1 MAEFRHLVRIAN
13 TDLNGK
19 QSVGYALNRVKG
31 IGLALSHVICKL
43 NKIPLGKKV
52 GELTDAE
59 IKKLEEMVK
68 APHKQKI
75 PKWMLNRQKDLETG
89 DDLHFIGNDLVFIQ
103 QNDVKLMRSLKNY
116 RGVRHALKLPV
127 RGQKTR
133 SNFRPNKGK
142 VTGVKTAGK
151 KRG

>member
-13 TDLNGK
+13 TDLQGK
-19 QSVGYALNRVKG
+19 QATAYALSKVKG
-31 IGLALSHVICKL
+31 IGLNLSFVICKL
-43 NKIPLGKKV
+43 SGIDINKKV
-52 GELTDAE
+52 GDLTDAE
-59 IKKLEEMVK
+59 IAKLNSMVK
-68 APHKQKI
+68 EPHKQKI
-75 PKWMLNRQKDLETG
+75 PNWMLNRRKDLETG
-89 DDLHFIGNDLVFIQ
+89 EDLHLIGNDMVFVQ
-103 QNDVKLMRSLKNY
+103 QNDIKLMRKLKNY

-151 KRG
+151 KKG